1 MYIVCY
7 TPGYW
12 VCVCE
17 GCLGLK
23 GMGKHGE
30 REFDTIGI
38 DILVFLKFGG
48 GEDFLIG
55 VFGREKLI
63 LGLADY

>member
-1 MYIVCY
+1 MS
-7 TPGYW
+7 
-12 VCVCE
+12 
-17 GCLGLK
+17 
-23 GMGKHGE
+23 KHGE
-30 REFDTIGI
+30 KEFETIDM

-48 GEDFLIG
+48 GGGYWAVGGGENFLIG